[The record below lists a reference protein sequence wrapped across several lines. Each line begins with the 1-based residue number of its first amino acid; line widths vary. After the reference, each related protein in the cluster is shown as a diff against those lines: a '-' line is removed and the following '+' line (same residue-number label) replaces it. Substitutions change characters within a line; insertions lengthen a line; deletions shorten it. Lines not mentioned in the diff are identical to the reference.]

1 MEFILGVAEDCSRSS
16 SSLLQKNVLTRI
28 LAVVVKCAAA
38 NQSAAKQK
46 KTFHHFLPLL
56 DAFDDYVLHQQ
67 HSEVMSTSRKS

>member
-1 MEFILGVAEDCSRSS
+1 
-16 SSLLQKNVLTRI
+16 
-28 LAVVVKCAAA
+28 VVVKCAAA